1 MLRGIR
7 KASGN
12 WLGKLVMATVVG
24 LLAISFAVW
33 GIGDI
38 FRGFG
43 QSTVAKVGGTE
54 IGYEQFRQIYNERLQ
69 QLGQRAGRPIPGDQA
84 RALGLDRQ
92 ILAQL
97 ISETALD
104 ERARQLGLGI
114 ADSEVARQIHEIPAF
129 QGPGGRFDPRIFEQ
143 RIRSAGYTEP
153 RFVAEQRRFMVR
165 NQLMQSVSG
174 LSATP
179 KAIMGAVN
187 QFQNERRAIEYVT
200 LDRARAGEIKEP
212 TQEEI
217 ASFFEGR
224 KTFFRAPEYRKI
236 VVLPLT
242 NAEVAK
248 WMQVSDEEAKKAYD
262 ERKSKYVTPGR
273 RHVQQIIFPTPD
285 EAKAA
290 KERID
295 TGVSFEAIATERG
308 LTEKDMDLGFVAKGT
323 ALAPAV
329 AEAAFSAQE
338 GAVAGPAQSRVGS
351 ALVRVLKIEPEQVRP
366 FEEASAEIKQE
377 LARERTRAEINQKH
391 DKIEDERAGGQTLA
405 EAAQRVGVTATTIE
419 AVDRNGLDPN
429 GARVIGLPMEADV
442 LSTAFATEVGVE
454 VDPVRVADGGYVWFE
469 VAGVTPARDRT
480 LDEVRDQVVERWRDD
495 QVAERLRAKADE
507 LAGKLK
513 GGATMAEVAA
523 AENLTVE
530 TAADLQRGRPDGKVP
545 APTIDAAFRTAKGG
559 VGTASGQSLAERVVF
574 RVTDVTVPP
583 LEADSPDGKRLSDAV
598 RTALSGDLLAQYAAQ
613 VERDLGTT
621 INAGALRRI
630 SGGEAN

>member
-12 WLGKLVMATVVG
+12 WLGKLVMAAVVG
-24 LLAISFAVW
+24 VLVISFAIW

-43 QSTVAKVGGTE
+43 RSTVAKVGSTE
-54 IGYEQFRQIYNERLQ
+54 IGFEQFRQIYNERLQ
-69 QLGQRAGRPIPGDQA
+69 QLGQRAGRPISGDQA

-129 QGPGGRFDPRIFEQ
+129 HGPGGRFDPRIFEQ
-143 RIRSAGYTEP
+143 RIRSAGYTEG

-174 LSATP
+174 APTTP
-179 KAIMGAVN
+179 KTMMDAVN
-187 QFQNERRAIEYVT
+187 RFQNERRTIEYVT
-200 LDRARAGEIKEP
+200 LDRARGGDIKEP

-217 ASFFEGR
+217 ASFFEAH
-224 KTFFRAPEYRKI
+224 KTSFRAPEYRKI

-248 WMQVSDEEAKKAYD
+248 WMQVSDEDAKKAYE

-273 RHVQQIIFPTPD
+273 RHLQQIIFPTPE

-290 KERID
+290 KDRID
-295 TGVSFEAIATERG
+295 AGVTFETIASERG
-308 LTEKDMDLGFVAKGT
+308 LSEKDIDLGLVAKST

-329 AEAAFSAQE
+329 AEAAFSAAE
-338 GAVAGPAQSRVGS
+338 GAVAGPAQSRVGT
-351 ALVRVLKIEPEQVRP
+351 ALVRVLKIEPDQARTFDDV
-366 FEEASAEIKQE
+366 SGEIKQE
-377 LARERTRAEINQKH
+377 LARERTRAEINEKH

-405 EAAQRVGVTATTIE
+405 EAAQKVGVMATTID
-419 AVDRNGLDPN
+419 AVDRNGLDPS
-429 GARVIGLPMEADV
+429 GGRVPNLPPEADI
-442 LSTAFATEVGVE
+442 LASAFTTEVGVE
-454 VDPVRVADGGYVWFE
+454 VDPIRLPDGGYVWLE
-469 VAGVTPARDRT
+469 VAGITPARDRK
-480 LDEVRDQVVERWRDD
+480 LEEVRDAVVERWRDE

-507 LAGKLK
+507 LVAKLK
-513 GGATMAEVAA
+513 AGGSLADVAT

-530 TAADLQRGRPDGKVP
+530 TAPDLQRGRPSDKIA
-545 APTIDAAFRTAKGG
+545 APTIDAVFRTPKDG
-559 VGTASGQSLAERVVF
+559 VGTASGNQGERVVF
-574 RVTDVTVPP
+574 RVTEITVPA
-583 LEADSPDGKRLSDAV
+583 LDMESPEGKRLQEAV
-598 RTALSGDLLAQYAAQ
+598 RTSLSGDLLGQYAAQ
-613 VERDLGTT
+613 VERELGTT
-621 INAGALRRI
+621 VNTDSLRRI

>member
-12 WLGKLVMATVVG
+12 WLGKLVMGLVVG
-24 LLAISFAVW
+24 VLVISFAVW

-43 QSTVAKVGGTE
+43 RSTVAKVGGTE
-54 IGYEQFRQIYNERLQ
+54 IGFDHFRQIYTERVQ
-69 QLGQRAGRPIPGDQA
+69 QLGTRAGRPITAEQA

-92 ILAQL
+92 ILAQI

-114 ADSEVARQIHEIPAF
+114 ADAEVARQIHEIPAF
-129 QGPGGRFDPRIFEQ
+129 HGPGGRFDARTFEQ
-143 RIRSAGYTEP
+143 RIRSAGYTEG

-165 NQLMQSVSG
+165 NQLTQSVS
-174 LSATP
+174 AVPTTP
-179 KAIMGAVN
+179 KTMMDAVN

-200 LDRARAGEIKEP
+200 LDRAHAGEIKEP

-248 WMQVSDEEAKKAYD
+248 WMQVSDEDAKKAYD
-262 ERKSKYVTPGR
+262 ERKSRYITAGR
-273 RHVQQIIFPTPD
+273 RHLQQIIFPTPE

-290 KERID
+290 KDRID
-295 TGVSFEAIATERG
+295 TGVSFETIATERG
-308 LTEKDMDLGFVAKGT
+308 LSEKDIDLGLVAKST

-329 AEAAFSAQE
+329 AEAAFAAAE

-351 ALVRVLKIEPEQVRP
+351 ALVRVLKIEPDQVRP
-366 FEEASAEIKQE
+366 FEEVSSEIKQD

-391 DKIEDERAGGQTLA
+391 DKLEDERAGGQTLT
-405 EAAQRVGVTATTIE
+405 EAAQKVGMNATTIE
-419 AVDRNGLDPN
+419 AVDRNGLDPS
-429 GARVIGLPMEADV
+429 GARVFGLPPEADV
-442 LSTAFATEVGVE
+442 LSTTFATEVGVE
-454 VDPVRVADGGYVWFE
+454 IDPVRVADGGYVWVE
-469 VAGVTPARDRT
+469 VAGVTPGRERK
-480 LDEVRDQVVERWRDD
+480 LDEVRDEVIERWRDD

-507 LAGKLK
+507 LIAKLK
-513 GGATMAEVAA
+513 SGTPLADVAV

-530 TAADLQRGRPDGKVP
+530 AAADLQRGRPDLKVP
-545 APTIDAAFRTAKGG
+545 APTIEAAFRTPKGA
-559 VGTASGQSLAERVVF
+559 VGAASGQNLAERVVF
-574 RVTDVTVPP
+574 RVTEVTVPP
-583 LEADSPDGKRLSDAV
+583 LTVESPDSKRLEDAV
-598 RTALSGDLLAQYAAQ
+598 RTAISGDLLAQYSAQ

-621 INAGALRRI
+621 INADALRRI